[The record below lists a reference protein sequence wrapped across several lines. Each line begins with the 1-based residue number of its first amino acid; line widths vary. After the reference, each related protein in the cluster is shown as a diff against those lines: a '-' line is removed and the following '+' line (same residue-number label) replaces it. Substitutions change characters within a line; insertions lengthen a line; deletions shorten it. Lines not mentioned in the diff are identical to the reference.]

1 MCLSELDSNAQRKL
15 GEFKRLVCINVPKA
29 NGVVKCMF
37 FFGICFQKIR

>member
-1 MCLSELDSNAQRKL
+1 MCLLEPDSIAQRKL

-37 FFGICFQKIR
+37 FFRIFFQKIR